1 MEVNITS
8 DMTYDGTKCSVDGK
22 TYKGEMEYL
31 SFTVSKRHP
40 MPSDNG
46 VHAEPYYDI
55 DLTKVYTDEA
65 EDGTCTRHQ
74 YNWHNHDEVVED
86 IKKVYDPG
94 AVVADIVKKMKGQG
108 GIL

>member
-1 MEVNITS
+1 MEVSITS

-40 MPSDNG
+40 IPSDHG
-46 VHAEPYYDI
+46 PQEQPYYDI
-55 DLTKVYTDEA
+55 DLTKVYCDEA
-65 EDGTCTRHQ
+65 EDGTKTRHQ
-74 YNWHNHDEVVED
+74 YNWHNQNPVVED
-86 IKKVYDPG
+86 SKQVYDET
-94 AVVADIVKKMKGQG
+94 AVVADIVKKMLGQK